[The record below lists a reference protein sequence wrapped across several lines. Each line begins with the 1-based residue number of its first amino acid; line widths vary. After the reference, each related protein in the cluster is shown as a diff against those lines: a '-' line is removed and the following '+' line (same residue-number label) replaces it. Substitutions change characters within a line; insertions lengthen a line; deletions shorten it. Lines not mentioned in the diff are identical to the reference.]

1 MVPEEGLGQ
10 IEAAVDVLLQER
22 LEEVVNNLSGNNRE
36 VCNIDRSD
44 RCQYQIQI
52 KEKSVKNLLVD
63 AWEIL

>member
-1 MVPEEGLGQ
+1 MDQAEARAKTAEE
-10 IEAAVDVLLQER
+10 EDVLLQER